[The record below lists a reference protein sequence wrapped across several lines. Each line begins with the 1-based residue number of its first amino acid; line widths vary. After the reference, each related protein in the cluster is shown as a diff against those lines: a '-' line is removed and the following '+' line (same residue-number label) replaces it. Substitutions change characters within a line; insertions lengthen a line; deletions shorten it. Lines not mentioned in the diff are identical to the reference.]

1 MALNKLNYNSLNAT
15 PTASTALSFNSSAD
29 GLEASGTGGNWTKI
43 KSLTASASGD
53 LSFVDG
59 SSSVVL
65 DNTYREYA

>member
-15 PTASTALSFNSSAD
+15 PTASTALSFNSGAD

-43 KSLTASASGD
+43 KSLTASSSST

-59 SSSVVL
+59 TSDVVL
-65 DNTYREYA
+65 DDTYR